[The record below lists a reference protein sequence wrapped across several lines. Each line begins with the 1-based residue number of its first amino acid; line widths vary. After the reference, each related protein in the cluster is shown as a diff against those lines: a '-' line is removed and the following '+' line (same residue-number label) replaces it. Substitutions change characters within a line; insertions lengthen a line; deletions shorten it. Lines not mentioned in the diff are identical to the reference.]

1 MIFVPGI
8 YIMLITFPG
17 VVVHEFAHQLFCR
30 IFGVAI
36 FEVKYFQMANPAGY
50 VKHEP
55 VRNPIHQLFIC
66 IGPFI
71 INTLIG
77 LAIAF
82 PAAVPVFILG
92 EGNFL
97 DFVMLYFGFSIAMH
111 AFPSTT
117 DAKVL
122 WDTIWHGDNI
132 PLWLKILTVP
142 IVALIYLGAAG
153 SMFMLNLLYG
163 MGIAFGL
170 PVLIMKFL
178 ANYY

>member
-50 VKHEP
+50 VSHEP

-66 IGPFI
+66 IGPFL
-71 INTLIG
+71 INTLLG

-111 AFPSTT
+111 AFPSIG
-117 DAKVL
+117 DAKVI
-122 WDTIWHGDNI
+122 WDTVWNGEKT
-132 PLWLKILTVP
+132 PLWLKVLTVP
-142 IVALIYLGAAG
+142 IVAMIYLGAAG

-163 MGIAFGL
+163 MGIAFGV

-178 ANYY
+178 ANHY